1 MNFLFEIPLYAK
13 QPHFWPQNTVSGESQ
28 KEELSENRKYI
39 VCNMYDIF
47 LYLQWKTPTFS
58 GLHSSDYTSPIT
70 THPVFSDERSASL
83 TLYFVTAGSIAP
95 STSAI
100 SWADSP

>member
-1 MNFLFEIPLYAK
+1 MQNNLTSDLRIQFLEKAK
-13 QPHFWPQNTVSGESQ
+13 KKNYQ
-28 KEELSENRKYI
+28 KIENI
-39 VCNMYDIF
+39 LFVIYDIF

-83 TLYFVTAGSIAP
+83 TLYFVTAGSGTP

-100 SWADSP
+100 SCAESP